1 MTQELIETVDVLR
14 PGKSLVV
21 AIDGPSGSGKSS
33 VSKEVARRL
42 KLAYLDTGAM
52 YRALTWFCL
61 ENGTDLDDGAAVEA
75 AAEALPLEI
84 STSPQEEYVRVGGH
98 DVTLAIR
105 EPAISAAVSAV
116 ATTLGARTELIRR
129 QRELIEKHHRR
140 MVVEG
145 RDITTVV
152 APHAEVR
159 MLLTA
164 SEEARLRRRGI
175 QLGGSQ
181 NAEQLAAQVTHRDAK
196 DSTVVN
202 FTTAAD
208 GVVTLDS
215 SELDFD
221 ETVQAALDIVDTVV
235 NHISL
240 FRTGPSTVTEGR
252 AGCRRTVHASLP
264 GHWTTAWSRPV
275 GWLLDHLVY
284 RTSVSGRSNVP
295 AAGPVIFAG
304 NHISFLD
311 GPVMFGASPRPMHIL
326 VKQEMFTGFLGRVL
340 AASGQL
346 PVDRRG
352 GRAALATARSLL
364 DAGRCVGILP
374 EGTRGSGEA
383 AAINNG
389 VAWLALN
396 SGATVVPVAILGTQ
410 DRRRTPGHGSRTPPA
425 AARQLRRGHQRQPQA
440 R

>member
-1 MTQELIETVDVLR
+1 MTQELIETVDVVR

-42 KLAYLDTGAM
+42 GLAYLDTGAM

-61 ENGTDLDDGAAVEA
+61 DSGTDLADAEAVEA
-75 AAEALPLEI
+75 AAEGLPLEI
-84 STSPQEEYVRVGGH
+84 STSPQEEYVRVAGANI
-98 DVTLAIR
+98 TLAIR
-105 EPAISAAVSAV
+105 EPRISGSVSAV

-181 NAEQLAAQVTHRDAK
+181 NAEQLAAQVTARDAK

-202 FTTAAD
+202 FTQAAD

-215 SELDFD
+215 SELDFAQ
-221 ETVQAALDIVDTVV
+221 TVEAALGIVHTVI
-235 NHISL
+235 NH
-240 FRTGPSTVTEGR
+240 T
-252 AGCRRTVHASLP
+252 
-264 GHWTTAWSRPV
+264 
-275 GWLLDHLVY
+275 
-284 RTSVSGRSNVP
+284 
-295 AAGPVIFAG
+295 
-304 NHISFLD
+304 
-311 GPVMFGASPRPMHIL
+311 
-326 VKQEMFTGFLGRVL
+326 
-340 AASGQL
+340 
-346 PVDRRG
+346 
-352 GRAALATARSLL
+352 
-364 DAGRCVGILP
+364 
-374 EGTRGSGEA
+374 
-383 AAINNG
+383 
-389 VAWLALN
+389 ALN
-396 SGATVVPVAILGTQ
+396 R
-410 DRRRTPGHGSRTPPA
+410 D
-425 AARQLRRGHQRQPQA
+425 
-440 R
+440 

>member
-1 MTQELIETVDVLR
+1 MTQELIETVDVVR

-42 KLAYLDTGAM
+42 RLAYLDTGAM

-61 ENGTDLDDGAAVEA
+61 DSGTDLADGEAIEA
-75 AAEALPLEI
+75 AAEGLQLEI
-84 STSPQEEYVRVGGH
+84 STSPQEEYVRVSGV
-98 DVTLAIR
+98 DITEAIR

-181 NAEQLAAQVTHRDAK
+181 NAEQLAAQVTARDAK

-202 FTTAAD
+202 FTQAAD

-215 SELDFD
+215 SDLDFAQ
-221 ETVQAALDIVDTVV
+221 TVDAALGIVHKVI
-235 NHISL
+235 NH
-240 FRTGPSTVTEGR
+240 T
-252 AGCRRTVHASLP
+252 
-264 GHWTTAWSRPV
+264 
-275 GWLLDHLVY
+275 
-284 RTSVSGRSNVP
+284 
-295 AAGPVIFAG
+295 
-304 NHISFLD
+304 
-311 GPVMFGASPRPMHIL
+311 
-326 VKQEMFTGFLGRVL
+326 
-340 AASGQL
+340 
-346 PVDRRG
+346 
-352 GRAALATARSLL
+352 
-364 DAGRCVGILP
+364 
-374 EGTRGSGEA
+374 
-383 AAINNG
+383 AIN
-389 VAWLALN
+389 
-396 SGATVVPVAILGTQ
+396 Q
-410 DRRRTPGHGSRTPPA
+410 PA
-425 AARQLRRGHQRQPQA
+425 VNRD
-440 R
+440 